1 MNRAPDPL
9 RHPPLLDAA
18 DDRISPERAR
28 LLAHAQSLLDDL
40 LGRRTPAS
48 TEPPATRGA
57 ALRLKGLRL
66 GEFGAALLELG
77 KINEARKCHARGASL
92 LLQAGETAALERLA
106 EKWRRAGVAA
116 TPPICERCRLD
127 LPLCLCGDVRR
138 IETRTRFVILRHEHE
153 SRRRTN
159 SARIAALAM
168 TNCELADRA
177 ERDSRMEFEPP
188 PGAWVL
194 YPGADP
200 LPEGAPGPA
209 TVVVIDGT
217 WRESKRMF
225 LRVPALQHLPRL
237 SLPPHPPTARLRTGP
252 SFGMATLE
260 SIAHAV
266 ERLEGA
272 EAARPLHELFELFV
286 ERSQEGARRAGRRVL
301 K

>member
-1 MNRAPDPL
+1 M
-9 RHPPLLDAA
+9 LDAA

-40 LGRRTPAS
+40 LGRRAH
-48 TEPPATRGA
+48 A
-57 ALRLKGLRL
+57 ARDEELRLKGFRL

-77 KINEARKCHARGASL
+77 KVNEARKCHERGATL
-92 LLQAGETAALERLA
+92 LAQAGDSVALERLA
-106 EKWRRAGVAA
+106 KVWRRAGEAA
-116 TPPICERCRLD
+116 SPAICKGCRLD
-127 LPLCLCGDVRR
+127 PPLCLCGEVRR
-138 IETRTRFVILRHEHE
+138 VETRTRFVILRHEHE

-168 TNCELADRA
+168 TNCEVADRA
-177 ERDSRMEFEPP
+177 ERESRMEFEPP

-200 LPEGAPGPA
+200 LPEGAPLPA
-209 TVVVIDGT
+209 TLVVVDGT

-225 LRVPALQHLPRL
+225 LRVPALQRLPRL
-237 SLPPHPPTARLRTGP
+237 SLPPPPGTVRLRTGP
-252 SFGMATLE
+252 SYGMATLE

-272 EAARPLHELFELFV
+272 ETARPLHELFALFV
-286 ERSQEGARRAGRRVL
+286 ARSKEAARRAGRRVL